1 MAGPYDLEEQERI
14 DEIKDWWNAN
24 GKFVYAGIAAFLI
37 ALGGWKGWQHWTQ
50 SQAEDAAKMYADV
63 TKLRADAKKFGEAID
78 QLVAKHPGS
87 FYASEA
93 QLLMARDAF
102 DRKDLATARTRLEWV
117 VGNGAKSHRG
127 IASVR
132 LGAVLLDDKKYPEAL
147 KVLDANTDEAFAP
160 MVADLKGD
168 VFYAQGRIDEARAQ
182 YKAAVDKA
190 GARGPLKSVSQIKL
204 DALGGGK

>member
-14 DEIKDWWNAN
+14 DAIKDWWGVN
-24 GKFVYAGIAAFLI
+24 GKYVYAAIATFIL
-37 ALGGWKGWQHWTQ
+37 ALAGWRGWQYWTQ
-50 SQAEDAAKMYADV
+50 SQAEDAAKMYAEV
-63 TKLRADAKKFGEAID
+63 TKSRADPKKFVEAAD
-78 QLVAKHPGS
+78 QLVARHPRS
-87 FYASEA
+87 FYASQA
-93 QLLMARDAF
+93 QLVLAKDAF
-102 DRKDLATARTRLEWV
+102 ERNDLASARTRLEWV
-117 VGNGAKSHRG
+117 VDRGAQAHRG

-132 LGAVLLDDKKYPEAL
+132 LGAVLLDDKKYAEAL

-182 YKAAVDKA
+182 YKAAVEKA

-204 DALGGGK
+204 DALGGSK